1 MCVFDEIK
9 SLSQKGNQSCSQAHG
24 LSPDYFNN
32 EGNVVVP
39 FVCAVS
45 WLLKEPWHSMGQ
57 QLMANGSMDSL
68 TTAGY
73 YT

>member
-9 SLSQKGNQSCSQAHG
+9 SLNQKGNQSCSQAHG
-24 LSPDYFNN
+24 LSPACFNN
-32 EGNVVVP
+32 EGNVVVV

-45 WLLKEPWHSMGQ
+45 WVLREPWHSMGQ
-57 QLMANGSMDSL
+57 QLMANWSMDTL
-68 TTAGY
+68 TIARH